1 MADSKISALS
11 GVSSIAGAEEFPL
24 NNAGATEKATGT
36 QVSQYV
42 ESRSQHGVVCL
53 KVSAQTITTT
63 TWTDLTWGA
72 EVWKV
77 GDTAIHSTSSNT
89 ARLVAQLDGEY
100 LPVGVIQFDV
110 LAADCTVGVSIK
122 QDGSTVLSRSFS
134 RSLEKPGFGVAVP
147 VPAVP
152 VQLSSTDYIT
162 CQVWHNLGS
171 GYDVVVNYSRFGMYL
186 LGR

>member
-11 GVSSIAGAEEFPL
+11 GVSSIAGAEEFPV

-42 ESRSQHGVVCL
+42 ESRSQHGVLCN
-53 KVSAQTITTT
+53 KAAAQTITTSS
-63 TWTDLTWGA
+63 WTDLTWGA

-77 GDTAIHSTSSNT
+77 GDTAIHSTSSNSERLT
-89 ARLVAQLDGEY
+89 AQIEGEY
-100 LPVGVIQFDV
+100 MVVGGIQFDGTTS
-110 LAADCTVGVSIK
+110 DFTVGVLIEK
-122 QDGSTVLSRSFS
+122 NGSLLMGRSFA
-134 RSLEKPGFGVAVP
+134 RTLEKTGFGVTVP

-152 VQLSSTDYIT
+152 VQLSATDYIT
-162 CQVWHNLGS
+162 VQVWQNLGS
-171 GYDVVVNYSRFGMYL
+171 GYDVTVNSSRFGMYL

>member
-11 GVSSIAGAEEFPL
+11 GVSSIAGAEEFPV

-42 ESRSQHGVVCL
+42 ETRLQQGVVCL
-53 KVSAQTITTT
+53 KSSAQTITTAS
-63 TWTDLTWGA
+63 WTDLTWGA

-77 GDTAIHSTSSNT
+77 GDTAIHSTSADT
-89 ARLVAQLDGEY
+89 ERLVAQIDGEY
-100 LPVGVIQFDV
+100 LPNGVIALEGTASDF
-110 LAADCTVGVSIK
+110 TVGVLVEKNGGTTI
-122 QDGSTVLSRSFS
+122 GRTFART
-134 RSLEKPGFGVAVP
+134 LEKAGYGVSIP

-152 VQLSSTDYIT
+152 VQLSATDYIT
-162 CQVWHNLGS
+162 VQVWHNLGS
-171 GYDVVVNYSRFGMYL
+171 DYDVVVNFSRFGMYL